1 MKKNILWY
9 LLVFLIAACNNTNQ
23 NKTAEKNTLKDTTQT
38 AIATKINTEDVLQIK
53 DTAQQYF
60 KVAIL
65 KNNQLYINYEGDFP
79 LGIYAGKNF
88 NLQFP
93 ASKKMM
99 KISHYLVVYFK
110 EPEVGTFPIVASGNE
125 KGKPT
130 LIFTPEV
137 DGSYGIGV
145 AATEGQVTITKYTA
159 TSVSGN
165 LTAKG
170 KDTDGNKIEIKAVFQ
185 HVSNNNVD

>member
-9 LLVFLIAACNNTNQ
+9 MLVVLLAACNNASQKKVVENSI
-23 NKTAEKNTLKDTTQT
+23 KKDTIST
-38 AIATKINTEDVLQIK
+38 ANTTKINTEDVLQIK
-53 DTAQQYF
+53 DTIEQYF

-65 KNNQLYINYEGDFP
+65 KNNQPYINYEGDFP

-93 ASKKMM
+93 ASKRMM

-110 EPEVGTFPIVASGNE
+110 EPSVGTFPIAASGNE

-145 AATEGQVTITKYTA
+145 AATEGQVIITKYSPA
-159 TSVSGN
+159 AVSGS

-170 KDTDGNKIEIKAVFQ
+170 KDTDGNSIEIKSVFQ
-185 HVSNNNVD
+185 NVGNHNVD